1 MNKHETDAI
10 RRSHVRSRMYQP
22 AAMFVLMR
30 PDQLGA
36 VVDTAKKG
44 RSLLDEESCTGL
56 KRVYRVCN
64 HTK

>member
-10 RRSHVRSRMYQP
+10 RRSHVRSRIYQP
-22 AAMFVLMR
+22 ASMFVLMR
-30 PDQLGA
+30 PGQLGE
-36 VVDTAKKG
+36 VVDIAKKG

-56 KRVYRVCN
+56 QRMYRVCN